1 MMKTSIGARRGP
13 KPKPDTRA
21 NLVRV
26 GLEMMY
32 SDGYAATGIQGI
44 TDRAGVPK
52 ASFYNHFSSKE
63 EFGAE
68 IVDAYY
74 GRNEG
79 RLRDVFGNPDKKPLE
94 RLEGFFEDRIAAFQ
108 RADFKSGCLLGNL
121 SAEVAD
127 HSTLIRQSIAER
139 LDGWSSFFE
148 ECLSEAQARGDIDD
162 QLSPALLARFI
173 LNSWEGALLR
183 MRAENSDA
191 ALIEFR
197 QIVFGKLLT

>member
-1 MMKTSIGARRGP
+1 MKPSSGVRRGP

-32 SDGYAATGIQGI
+32 SDGYTATGIQGI

-63 EFGAE
+63 EFGTE
-68 IVDAYY
+68 IIDAYY
-74 GRNEG
+74 SRNEA
-79 RLRDVFGNPDKKPLE
+79 RLRDSFSNLDRKPLE
-94 RLEGFFEDRIAAFQ
+94 RLEGFFEDGIAAF
-108 RADFKSGCLLGNL
+108 RVADLKRGCLLGNL

-127 HSTLIRQSIAER
+127 HSDLIRQSIAER
-139 LDGWSSFFE
+139 LAGWSGFFE

-162 QLSPALLARFI
+162 QLSPAVLARFI

-183 MRAENSDA
+183 MRAEHSDA
-191 ALIEFR
+191 ALTEFKR
-197 QIVFGKLLT
+197 VIFGKLLT

>member
-1 MMKTSIGARRGP
+1 MKTSNGARRGP

-32 SDGYAATGIQGI
+32 ADGYTATGIQGI
-44 TDRAGVPK
+44 TERAGVPK
-52 ASFYNHFSSKE
+52 ATFYNHFSSKE

-74 GRNEG
+74 GRNEA
-79 RLRDVFGNPDKKPLE
+79 RHRDVFSNLDMPPLE
-94 RLEGFFEDRIAAFQ
+94 RLEGFFAERIAAYQ
-108 RADFKSGCLLGNL
+108 SADFKRGCLLGNL

-139 LDGWSSFFE
+139 LDGWSGFFE
-148 ECLSEAQARGDIDD
+148 ACLAEAQARGDIDAR
-162 QLSPALLARFI
+162 LAPAVLARFI

-183 MRAENSDA
+183 MRAEHSDA
-191 ALIEFR
+191 ALTEFK
-197 QIVFGKLLT
+197 QVVFGKLLT

>member
-1 MMKTSIGARRGP
+1 MNSSRGARRGP

-32 SDGYAATGIQGI
+32 SDGYNATGIQGI

-52 ASFYNHFSSKE
+52 ASFYSHFSSKE

-68 IVDAYY
+68 VIDAYY
-74 GRNEG
+74 GRNEAS
-79 RLRDVFGNPDKKPLE
+79 LRDAFGDADKKPLE
-94 RLEGFFEDRIAAFQ
+94 RLQGFFEDRIAAFE
-108 RADFKSGCLLGNL
+108 RTDFKRGCLLGNL

-127 HSTLIRQSIAER
+127 HSALIRQSIAER
-139 LDGWSSFFE
+139 LDGWSFFME

-162 QLSPALLARFI
+162 QLSPAVLARFI

-183 MRAENSDA
+183 MRAEHSEA
-191 ALIEFR
+191 ALVEFKR
-197 QIVFGKLLT
+197 VVFGKLLT